1 MVKKVYID
9 ENGELHRPFS
19 GEECFELYYPV
30 SPLDGE
36 YLLCY
41 AGGQTLISLEEAGDE
56 TEDLR
61 NNIEALIADPTTPWE
76 KCDEEDKEYINVTL
90 KEWGIVE

>member
-19 GEECFELYYPV
+19 GEERFELYYPV

-36 YLLCY
+36 YLWRF
-41 AGGQTLISLEEAGDE
+41 AGGQTLISLEDAGDE
-56 TEDLR
+56 TETLR
-61 NNIEALIADPTTPWE
+61 NKIDALIADPATPWE
-76 KCDEEDKEYINVTL
+76 ACDEEDKEYINDTL
-90 KEWGIVE
+90 EAWGIVE

>member
-19 GEECFELYYPV
+19 GEDRFELYCPV
-30 SPLDGE
+30 PPLVGG
-36 YLLCY
+36 YLWRF
-41 AGGQTLISLEEAGDE
+41 AGGQTLISLEDAGDG

-61 NNIEALIADPTTPWE
+61 NKIDALLADPATPW
-76 KCDEEDKEYINVTL
+76 KPCDEEDKEYINDTL
-90 KEWGIVE
+90 KAWGIVE